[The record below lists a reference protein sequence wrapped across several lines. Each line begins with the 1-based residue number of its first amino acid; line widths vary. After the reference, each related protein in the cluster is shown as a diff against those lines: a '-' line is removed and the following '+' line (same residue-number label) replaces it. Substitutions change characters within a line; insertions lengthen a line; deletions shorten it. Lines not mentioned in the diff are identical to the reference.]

1 MMLRRTIHIPDPDLD
16 PVRWERK
23 IVHAIYLF
31 AIWAALMFGGWMAI
45 HDMAPDL
52 FPPKPAE
59 LIVNR

>member
-1 MMLRRTIHIPDPDLD
+1 MILKRTITIPDPDLE

-31 AIWAALMFGGWMAI
+31 AIWAALTFGGWVAI

-52 FPPKPAE
+52 FTPKPAQ
-59 LIVNR
+59 LRINP